1 MILMRFLKSLKNGS
15 ILLKTIQKY
24 IPWNGWEK
32 EVNMKTSDKYSPEQ
46 LKLRQE
52 VLKILMS
59 KYGHEGNNKA
69 IYECADEWVEKYVI
83 SAGVVDYYGAYKQS
97 FINQTK

>member
-1 MILMRFLKSLKNGS
+1 MTEDI
-15 ILLKTIQKY
+15 
-24 IPWNGWEK
+24 
-32 EVNMKTSDKYSPEQ
+32 YSPEK

-59 KYGHEGNNKA
+59 KYGHEGNNRA

-83 SAGVVDYYGAYKQS
+83 SAGVVDYYNAYKQS
-97 FINQTK
+97 FINKSLNDNT

>member
-1 MILMRFLKSLKNGS
+1 MTND
-15 ILLKTIQKY
+15 T
-24 IPWNGWEK
+24 
-32 EVNMKTSDKYSPEQ
+32 YSPEK
-46 LKLRQE
+46 LKLRQD

-83 SAGVVDYYGAYKQS
+83 SAGVVDYYIAYKQS
-97 FINQTK
+97 FINKSLE

>member
-1 MILMRFLKSLKNGS
+1 M
-15 ILLKTIQKY
+15 T
-24 IPWNGWEK
+24 ED
-32 EVNMKTSDKYSPEQ
+32 TYSPEK

-59 KYGHEGNNKA
+59 KYGHENNNRA

-83 SAGVVDYYGAYKQS
+83 SAGVVDYFNAYKQS
-97 FINQTK
+97 FINKSLE

>member
-1 MILMRFLKSLKNGS
+1 VTLSEAK
-15 ILLKTIQKY
+15 
-24 IPWNGWEK
+24 
-32 EVNMKTSDKYSPEQ
+32 
-46 LKLRQE
+46 LKLRRE

-83 SAGVVDYYGAYKQS
+83 SAGVVDYYNAYKQS
-97 FINQTK
+97 FINISLEK

>member
-1 MILMRFLKSLKNGS
+1 MTEDI
-15 ILLKTIQKY
+15 
-24 IPWNGWEK
+24 
-32 EVNMKTSDKYSPEQ
+32 YSPEK

-83 SAGVVDYYGAYKQS
+83 SAGVVDYYNAYKQS
-97 FINQTK
+97 FINKSLESVSYTHLRAHET

>member
-1 MILMRFLKSLKNGS
+1 L
-15 ILLKTIQKY
+15 
-24 IPWNGWEK
+24 EK
-32 EVNMKTSDKYSPEQ
+32 EVDMSDKYSPEQ

-59 KYGHEGNNKA
+59 KYGHEGNNRA

-83 SAGVVDYYGAYKQS
+83 SAGVVDYFNAYKQS
-97 FINQTK
+97 FINKSLD